1 MEGMLEGT
9 QVGGPL
15 DLEAA
20 LEDGVRK
27 NRRLVIIRFFHS
39 FFALHNMS
47 PLLRAS
53 TSTKNS
59 PHCKPREMLA
69 AVHHRYK
76 FT

>member
-27 NRRLVIIRFFHS
+27 NDLLSFDFPP
-39 FFALHNMS
+39 FFALH
-47 PLLRAS
+47 
-53 TSTKNS
+53 TT
-59 PHCKPREMLA
+59 
-69 AVHHRYK
+69 
-76 FT
+76 

>member
-27 NRRLVIIRFFHS
+27 NRRLVIIRFFLS

-53 TSTKNS
+53 TSTKKLS
-59 PHCKPREMLA
+59 SL
-69 AVHHRYK
+69 
-76 FT
+76 